1 MRFEEIKGAYDC
13 IVCLGSSCEPAAH
26 LRRRGLRTFSSPL
39 DWVVSLSHTDVNL
52 LLSRRFPEYMELP
65 DEVPD
70 ERDDVFVENEVVMP
84 VRSYLIKDYYYY
96 VISVHD
102 FPILEE
108 QEWGSVYPG
117 FKDKIDMRSQRLLDQ
132 LIVSRKALFIRW
144 GSTYEESLQ
153 LQKALGS
160 LTLGTFHILIVNGV
174 DGLDSVIDN
183 EWGLPGISSLS
194 IPNRTGDNETWDC
207 ILEGIS
213 LK

>member
-1 MRFEEIKGAYDC
+1 M
-13 IVCLGSSCEPAAH
+13 
-26 LRRRGLRTFSSPL
+26 
-39 DWVVSLSHTDVNL
+39 
-52 LLSRRFPEYMELP
+52 
-65 DEVPD
+65 
-70 ERDDVFVENEVVMP
+70 
-84 VRSYLIKDYYYY
+84 
-96 VISVHD
+96 
-102 FPILEE
+102 
-108 QEWGSVYPG
+108 YPG

-160 LTLGTFHILIVNGV
+160 LTLGTFHMLIVNGV

-194 IPNRTGDNETWDC
+194 IPNRAGDNETWDY

-213 LK
+213 LR